1 LNDDLN
7 VPRALAVAW
16 EVLRGGLP
24 PAIRR
29 TTLLRF
35 DEVLG
40 LSLAQWVPREEPVP
54 PEVRELAEARAA
66 ARRAK
71 QWDEAD
77 RLRALL
83 LDAGWEMEDQAQ
95 GYRLKRR

>member
-1 LNDDLN
+1 
-7 VPRALAVAW
+7 
-16 EVLRGGLP
+16 
-24 PAIRR
+24 
-29 TTLLRF
+29 
-35 DEVLG
+35 
-40 LSLAQWVPREEPVP
+40 VP